1 MLFRVYLVIDL
12 SSSPVYLFLVPLTLV
27 SRSKKRG
34 GIGPIKKRGGKRGKK
49 NAVKGGRKKGR
60 KRVTKGK
67 SIVAESKAILPKQ
80 IAPGSNL
87 EYYLKT
93 I

>member
-1 MLFRVYLVIDL
+1 MA
-12 SSSPVYLFLVPLTLV
+12 
-27 SRSKKRG
+27 KKRKKEAAG
-34 GIGPIKKRGGKRGKK
+34 KWGQKSVEALEQKNLGQKSVVVLALKKKRGGKRGKK